1 MGLRAWG
8 IAHDSGIIV
17 DVFLSKFDSSGNF
30 QWVRTWGGQGTE
42 DAMGLVAVDASN
54 NVYVAGR
61 FVSINCN
68 FNPEGTP
75 DIHSTNGGQDAF
87 LSKFNS
93 NGTFQ
98 WAKTW
103 GGSGDDNA
111 MGLAVDA
118 AGNVYVSG
126 WFFATVDFDPGSG
139 NDTHPSNGQH
149 DAFLSQFDS
158 SGNFQWAKTWG
169 GSGND
174 SSGVAADGAG
184 NVYAFGG
191 FVGTVDLDP
200 GSGVD
205 NHTSHGASDAFLSK
219 FLSLS
224 ASNIIYLPLVT
235 RGAAL

>member
-1 MGLRAWG
+1 
-8 IAHDSGIIV
+8 
-17 DVFLSKFDSSGNF
+17 
-30 QWVRTWGGQGTE
+30 
-42 DAMGLVAVDASN
+42 
-54 NVYVAGR
+54 
-61 FVSINCN
+61 
-68 FNPEGTP
+68 
-75 DIHSTNGGQDAF
+75 
-87 LSKFNS
+87 
-93 NGTFQ
+93 
-98 WAKTW
+98 
-103 GGSGDDNA
+103 